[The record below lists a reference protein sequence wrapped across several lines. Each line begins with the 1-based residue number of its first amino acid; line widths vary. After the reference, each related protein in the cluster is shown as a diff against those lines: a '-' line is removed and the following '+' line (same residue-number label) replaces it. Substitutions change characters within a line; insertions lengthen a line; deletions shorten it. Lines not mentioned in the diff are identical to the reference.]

1 MPFPFALAALAL
13 SGASAIAGAS
23 ASRKA
28 RKSQRRANEA
38 QREQNRLKN
47 FQAKRAFLRNFRQVQ
62 AQALM
67 APIAAGVGL
76 ESSLAQSQ
84 LQSQGAQARVAS
96 EEFLEMDEL
105 GGLYAAHMNSAAR
118 RQGQASIYGQIS
130 NFAMQFAAFAP
141 KGSGGGGTTPP
152 TLGKGGPP
160 V

>member
-1 MPFPFALAALAL
+1 MTAAITALVVTGVSAV
-13 SGASAIAGAS
+13 ASAS

-28 RKSQRRANEA
+28 RKSQRRANDA

-118 RQGQASIYGQIS
+118 RQGQASIYGQIG

>member
-47 FQAKRAFLRNFRQVQ
+47 FQAKRAFLRNFRQTQ
-62 AQALM
+62 AEALM

-105 GGLYAAHMNSAAR
+105 GGQYAAHMNSAAR
-118 RQGQASIYGQIS
+118 RQAQAGIYGQIG
-130 NFAMQFAAFAP
+130 NFAMSFAAF
-141 KGSGGGGTTPP
+141 GSGGSGGTTPPP